1 MARQW
6 EERNVNAALKK
17 ARLAQLAAVAAI
29 GCIVAL
35 GTGAK
40 AANENLLEGL
50 PDNLKS
56 LYEGQTDT
64 LQPSASDS
72 FKMPPAPWKWCHSES
87 YQGNPWRVALTNEL
101 RRLVDVYKAAGRI
114 SDFELSD
121 SNGDTSRQ
129 IAQIR
134 AFIDKKCSIITLVAG
149 SATGLND
156 AIEAAYK
163 AGIPVVTISSSVT
176 SPYAINVDSNY
187 ARWGYDMAS
196 AIKNAL
202 GGKGN
207 VLMVE
212 GIAGAPIVALERAG
226 AEKAFKGSD
235 IKEARSVNGNWTANV
250 TKTAVLQ
257 ALATTPQK
265 IDAVW
270 TTGSESR
277 VVAEA
282 FAEANRP
289 QPLITG
295 SISGDALGYWKA
307 HPDGYRF
314 DGQAVLPGWNS
325 QALFRVAVRLLEGQQ
340 PKLGTLLIPIPA
352 VHQDDLAKWY
362 KACMTPASVSV
373 FPSPPTDP
381 VSDHDLDAFF
391 KKPAAI
397 ANYNYADVPDP
408 CAGK

>member
-1 MARQW
+1 MSNSAMRVQTAR
-6 EERNVNAALKK
+6 VA
-17 ARLAQLAAVAAI
+17 AAVAIA
-29 GCIVAL
+29 CIV
-35 GTGAK
+35 GCGAGAQ

-50 PDNLKS
+50 PDNLKP
-56 LYEGQTDT
+56 LYEGADRYA
-64 LQPSASDS
+64 LQPSAYDN
-72 FKMPPAPWKWCHSES
+72 FKMPPPPWKWCHSES

-101 RRLVDVYKAAGRI
+101 KRLVDVYKAAGKV

-121 SNGDTSRQ
+121 SNSDTSRQ

-134 AFIDKKCSIITLVAG
+134 AFIDKKCSIITSVAG
-149 SATGLND
+149 SSTGLND

-187 ARWGYDMAS
+187 ARWGYDMGS
-196 AIKNAL
+196 AIKKAL

-235 IKEARSVNGNWTANV
+235 IKEVRSVNGNWTANV

-270 TTGSESR
+270 TTGSETR

-289 QPLITG
+289 QPADHRL
-295 SISGDALGYWKA
+295 D
-307 HPDGYRF
+307 
-314 DGQAVLPGWNS
+314 
-325 QALFRVAVRLLEGQQ
+325 FRRCARLLEGASGRL
-340 PKLGTLLIPIPA
+340 PVRRPGRAAWLELPG
-352 VHQDDLAKWY
+352 
-362 KACMTPASVSV
+362 ACSASRCVS
-373 FPSPPTDP
+373 
-381 VSDHDLDAFF
+381 
-391 KKPAAI
+391 
-397 ANYNYADVPDP
+397 
-408 CAGK
+408 

>member
-1 MARQW
+1 MAKQMKSETVR
-6 EERNVNAALKK
+6 R
-17 ARLAQLAAVAAI
+17 LAAVALFMAA
-29 GCIVAL
+29 GVVF
-35 GTGAK
+35 GGAAR

-56 LYEGQTDT
+56 LYEGDT
-64 LQPSASDS
+64 GNLQPSAYDN
-72 FKMPPAPWKWCHSES
+72 FKMPAPPWKWCHSES

-101 RRLVDVYKAAGRI
+101 RRLVDVYKAAGKV

-134 AFIDKKCSIITLVAG
+134 AFIDKKCSIITTVAG

-163 AGIPVVTISSSVT
+163 AGIPIVTISSSVT
-176 SPYAINVDSNY
+176 SPDAINVDSNY
-187 ARWGYDMAS
+187 ERWGFDMAS
-196 AIKNAL
+196 AIVKDL

-207 VLMVE
+207 ALMVE

-226 AEKAFKGSD
+226 AEKGFKGTE
-235 IKEARSVNGNWTANV
+235 IKEVRSVNGNWTANV
-250 TKTAVLQ
+250 TKTVVLQ

-270 TTGSESR
+270 TTGSETR
-277 VVAEA
+277 VVAED
-282 FAEANRP
+282 FAEAKRP

-314 DGQAVLPGWNS
+314 DGQAVLPGWNAQS
-325 QALFRVAVRLLEGQQ
+325 LFRVSVRLLEGQQ

-362 KACMTPASVSV
+362 KPCMTPDAVSV

-381 VSDHDLDAFF
+381 VPAKELDAYF

-397 ANYNYADVPDP
+397 ADYNYADVPDP

>member
-1 MARQW
+1 L
-6 EERNVNAALKK
+6 ERGHSL
-17 ARLAQLAAVAAI
+17 RLS
-29 GCIVAL
+29 
-35 GTGAK
+35 
-40 AANENLLEGL
+40 
-50 PDNLKS
+50 P
-56 LYEGQTDT
+56 
-64 LQPSASDS
+64 
-72 FKMPPAPWKWCHSES
+72 
-87 YQGNPWRVALTNEL
+87 LTNEF
-101 RRLVDVYKAAGRI
+101 RRLVEVYKAAGKVN
-114 SDFELSD
+114 DFELSD

-134 AFIDKKCSIITLVAG
+134 AFIDKKCSIITLAAG

-176 SPYAINVDSNY
+176 SPYAINVDSSY

-196 AIKNAL
+196 AIKSAL

-340 PKLGTLLIPIPA
+340 PKLGTLLIPIPGA
-352 VHQDDLAKWY
+352 SRRSCEMVQSVHD
-362 KACMTPASVSV
+362 ACFRVGLSVS
-373 FPSPPTDP
+373 
-381 VSDHDLDAFF
+381 
-391 KKPAAI
+391 
-397 ANYNYADVPDP
+397 ANRSGVGSGSRPIFQEARRYRQLQLRRRARSVRWQVTV
-408 CAGK
+408 A

>member
-1 MARQW
+1 MMDSEKAMRG
-6 EERNVNAALKK
+6 RSIAAACAFAALVGG
-17 ARLAQLAAVAAI
+17 AIALSAPAQ
-29 GCIVAL
+29 
-35 GTGAK
+35 
-40 AANENLLEGL
+40 AANEDLIAGL
-50 PDNLKS
+50 PNDLKQ
-56 LYEGQTDT
+56 LYEGNTDN
-64 LQPSASDS
+64 LQKSAYDD
-72 FKMPPAPWKWCHSES
+72 FKMPAKPWKWCHSES
-87 YQGNPWRVALTNEL
+87 YQGNPWRVSLTNEL
-101 RRLVDVYKAAGRI
+101 KRLVEVYKAKGDV

-134 AFIDKKCSIITLVAG
+134 AFIDKKCSIITSVAG

-187 ARWGYDMAS
+187 VRWGYEMGA
-196 AIKNAL
+196 AIVKDL
-202 GGKGN
+202 KGKGN
-207 VLMVE
+207 VIMVE
-212 GIAGAPIVALERAG
+212 GIAGAPIVAQERSG
-226 AEKAFKGSD
+226 AERAFKGKE

-250 TKTAVLQ
+250 TKTVVLQ

-282 FAEANRP
+282 FAEAKRP

-307 HPDGYRF
+307 HPNGYKF
-314 DGQAVLPGWNS
+314 DGHAVLPGWNS
-325 QALFRVAVRLLEGQQ
+325 QALFRVAVRLLNGEQ
-340 PKLGTLLIPIPA
+340 PKANTLLIPIPA
-352 VHQDDLAKWY
+352 VHQADLAKWY
-362 KACMTPASVSV
+362 KPCMTPDAVST
-373 FPSPPTDP
+373 FPVPPTDP
-381 VSDHDLDAFF
+381 VSEKDLDAYF
-391 KKPAAI
+391 KKPAPI
-397 ANYNYADVPDP
+397 ANYSYADVPDA
-408 CAGK
+408 CAK